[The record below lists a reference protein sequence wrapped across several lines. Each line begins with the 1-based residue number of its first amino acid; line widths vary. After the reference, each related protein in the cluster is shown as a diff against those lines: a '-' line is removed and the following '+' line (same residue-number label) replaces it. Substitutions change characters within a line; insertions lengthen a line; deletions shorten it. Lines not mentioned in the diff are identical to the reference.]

1 MNDPLIPPE
10 GIFNP
15 PTPQLG
21 GLRNETGFKSPPLGD
36 LGVKKFKIKF
46 IILLFLIILILLPSC
61 HHNRLKTSEKELG
74 KEIITQ
80 EKAKNEAEKIALEKQ
95 KSDAPAN
102 LRSGSRYKEI
112 RSVDP
117 KNPPVR
123 LDILGTGK
131 NTREFMLSD
140 IASSIRYV
148 KLETPP
154 DTMLLNDP
162 FYFRDDH
169 IATIVSDDEQII
181 YQGLYGLSCYD
192 MAGKYLETVWKNESG
207 IVDNGGGIMIN
218 NLFGISPIIPISLS
232 EGNLHFFFE
241 DGPGGKG
248 FVMKYKPGIE
258 KGFNVQPNNEL
269 KSRLQ
274 IPGDTLFNTTNIFS
288 DRFDRIFGVSQGL
301 WTGIN
306 NKWNAGKSGALLV
319 TYNDSGDI
327 LCKFTDYDRIV
338 NFSFGQY
345 RCPVELTSYYYNG
358 LLTIKPEY
366 NDTIFRMIP
375 PNRLLPSYIIDFG
388 EFKVNFMEGL
398 NPDLDLSGKYML
410 NSLHETDNFL
420 FIRYTKNQDSPNN
433 ERKKAVKFYNVLFDK
448 KQGKLFH
455 QPGFTLLPEGI
466 INNLDGGMPFWPEF
480 ITPKGEMMKLVSG
493 KNIKDYLNSESFTK
507 GPATSDQRRKQV
519 SLANGLKDRDM
530 IVIIVK

>member
-1 MNDPLIPPE
+1 M
-10 GIFNP
+10 
-15 PTPQLG
+15 
-21 GLRNETGFKSPPLGD
+21 
-36 LGVKKFKIKF
+36 KKYSSF
-46 IILLFLIILILLPSC
+46 LLSLIILMVSTSC

-80 EKAKNEAEKIALEKQ
+80 EKAKNEAERIALEKQ
-95 KSDAPAN
+95 KSDAPTN

-131 NTREFMLSD
+131 NTREFILSD

-169 IATIVSDDEQII
+169 IATIISDDEQII
-181 YQGLYGLSCYD
+181 YQGLYGLSCFD

-218 NLFGISPIIPISLS
+218 NLFGISPIIPVSLS

-248 FVMKYKPGIE
+248 FVMKYRPGTE
-258 KGFNVQPNNEL
+258 KGINVQPNNEL
-269 KSRLQ
+269 KSQLQ
-274 IPGDTLFNTTNIFS
+274 IPGDTLFNTNKIFS
-288 DRFDRIFGVSQGL
+288 DRFDRIFGVSQGI

-319 TYNDSGDI
+319 TYNNSGDT
-327 LCKFTDYDRIV
+327 LCKFTDYERIA
-338 NFSFGQY
+338 NFGQSTW
-345 RCPVELTSYYYNG
+345 RHSVGLQSYYYEG
-358 LLTIKPEY
+358 SLTIKSEY
-366 NDTIFRMIP
+366 NDTIFRLIP
-375 PNRLLPSYIIDFG
+375 PNRLLPVYIIDFG
-388 EFKVNFMEGL
+388 KLKVKFMEGL
-398 NPDLDLSGKYML
+398 NPDIDLSGKYLL
-410 NSLHETDNFL
+410 NSLYETTNFL
-420 FIRYTKNQDSPNN
+420 FIRYTENYDCPSNI
-433 ERKKAVKFYNVLFDK
+433 RKKAVKFYNILFDK

-455 QPGFTLLPEGI
+455 QPGFTFLPEGML
-466 INNLDGGMPFWPEF
+466 NELDGGMPFWPEF
-480 ITPKGEMMKLVSG
+480 ITPQGEIMKLVSG
-493 KNIKDYLNSESFTK
+493 KNIKDYINSEAFKK
-507 GPATSDQRRKQV
+507 GPATSDQRKKQV
-519 SLANGLKDRDM
+519 SLAYGLKDRDM
-530 IVIIVK
+530 IVMIVK